1 MPLVKVPPLLVCA
14 DIPEPHI
21 QVLLWQKYVTTS
33 FMQPNPYDKKEIAF
47 FRDVRFGK
55 LLTTV
60 DIPTNF
66 LELDKREVPGAEG
79 VSREMDLTP
88 PRTLSPTLSTTT
100 SKKVR
105 FPLVSI
111 TPLVL
116 TQLLL
121 EYSFLTLAN
130 AWPLV
135 ATRVESLG
143 HAQ

>member
-1 MPLVKVPPLLVCA
+1 
-14 DIPEPHI
+14 
-21 QVLLWQKYVTTS
+21 
-33 FMQPNPYDKKEIAF
+33 MQPNPYDKKEIAF

-60 DIPTNF
+60 DIPTKF